1 MKELSNR
8 ELSNRESLEMMKNFI
23 YVSIISSDNDEYP
36 EEVKQRIISR
46 YHEVGSK
53 DWSYV
58 LEPLGEDKYKYLK
71 ILAA

>member
-1 MKELSNR
+1 MKELS
-8 ELSNRESLEMMKNFI
+8 EKESLEQMKCLI
-23 YVSIISSDNDEYP
+23 YVSIISADNDKYP

-53 DWSYV
+53 DWHYV

-71 ILAA
+71 ILTA